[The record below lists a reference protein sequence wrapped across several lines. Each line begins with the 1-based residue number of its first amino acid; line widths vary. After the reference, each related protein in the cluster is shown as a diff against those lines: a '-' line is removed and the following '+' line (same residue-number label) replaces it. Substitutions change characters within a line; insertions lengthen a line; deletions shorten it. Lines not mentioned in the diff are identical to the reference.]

1 MDWANK
7 RAKIDAAFKEDV
19 STDLSLFEDPS
30 VRDSKIEELRAVIG
44 REFQDIGLPAKND
57 MKVRTELRTKLM
69 ANPRHAAI
77 GNNDISVF
85 DELLE
90 EVVGFGVLERISRN
104 EDVTD
109 VTFNG
114 HELIIET
121 NKEKKINETNGL
133 VDATYIQRLVTGF
146 ATASGGSSKDFNESK
161 PILDLVVGNMR
172 LNAVHGSSAQD
183 GITMA
188 VRLSRP
194 RLIVTTEVI
203 GQMAP
208 PAIGELLKAFV
219 KAQCNIV
226 IAGKTGTGKALS
238 NDTLIPTPLGLI
250 KNGNL
255 AVGDL
260 VFAGDGS
267 ITTIKGVYPQGKK
280 AAYKVRFQDG
290 REVICNDEHLWTVL
304 TRDGEYETLT
314 LKDIKSRME
323 QGQIMCVPIAP
334 AVDFE
339 PEALDVSEWSES
351 YAKLMGQRI
360 NSKIEFSSLEKVQ
373 FMSQNIR
380 HTFIQSVFDTIGE
393 VTSEFGR
400 EAFAKFNHLDIANLV
415 ANVMRSVGYVVIV
428 NGNVN
433 SDLPYELT
441 ILDDSRV
448 NDDFVKDL
456 KRKLFDKEYRQP
468 AAPALEGLLILD
480 IEDLHRD
487 LEMTCIE
494 VEHPDHTYLAN
505 DYVVTH
511 NTEVTK
517 YLISEIPFREKVV
530 LIEDVAEMHAKEL
543 FPNLDIHSWVVAGE
557 ATASNLLKA
566 SLRNNPEWVIVTE
579 LRTGEEAIEWLEAIK
594 SDHRSITSLHAA
606 STLDIPSRIQ
616 GMYSEMRNVDSD
628 KFEQTVFKL
637 LNVGIQIEAK
647 IINDK
652 KVRFISEVMEFRE
665 DKDGGPIL
673 LFKQNRNNLGVPRY
687 KWADISEDMRD
698 RLIDAGANFK
708 QFDAAYANYLKSDAV
723 LKKQQLKM
731 KQRIAEKST
740 ELLVEHEANKNVEN
754 HLAKNGQK

>member
-19 STDLSLFEDPS
+19 STDLSLFQDPS
-30 VRDSKIEELRAVIG
+30 VRDSKIEQLRAVVG
-44 REFQDIGLPAKND
+44 SEYQDIGLIAKND
-57 MKVRTELRTKLM
+57 MKARTKLRTQLM
-69 ANPRHAAI
+69 ANSKHASI
-77 GNNDISVF
+77 GENDISVF

-114 HELIIET
+114 HELVIET
-121 NKEKKINETNGL
+121 NKEKKVNQTNGL
-133 VDATYIQRLVTGF
+133 VDPTYIQRLVTGF
-146 ATASGGSSKDFNESK
+146 ATASDGSSKDFNESQ

-203 GQMAP
+203 GHMAP

-290 REVICNDEHLWTVL
+290 REVICNDEHLWTIL

-314 LKDIKSRME
+314 LKDIRSRMG

-339 PEALDVSEWSES
+339 PEALDGAEWSES

-360 NSKIEFSSLEKVQ
+360 NSKTEFSSLEKVQ

-380 HTFIQSVFDTIGE
+380 HTFIQSVFDTTGE

-400 EAFAKFNHLDIANLV
+400 EAFAKFNHLDVANLV

-428 NGNVN
+428 NGNAN

-448 NDDFVKDL
+448 NEDFVKDL
-456 KRKLFDKEYRQP
+456 KRKLFAKEYRQP
-468 AAPALEGLLILD
+468 AAPALEGLLISD

-543 FPNLDIHSWVVAGE
+543 FPNLDIHSWVAAGE
-557 ATASNLLKA
+557 ATASKLLKA

-606 STLDIPSRIQ
+606 STLDIPSRVQ
-616 GMYSEMRNVDSD
+616 GMYSEMRTVDSD

-637 LNVGIQIEAK
+637 LNIGIQIEAK

-673 LFKQNRNNLGVPRY
+673 LFKQNRNSLGEPRY

-723 LKKQQLKM
+723 VKKQQLELR
-731 KQRIAEKST
+731 QRIADKST
-740 ELLVEHEANKNVEN
+740 EILVEQKAKETVANRLNDN
-754 HLAKNGQK
+754 TQK